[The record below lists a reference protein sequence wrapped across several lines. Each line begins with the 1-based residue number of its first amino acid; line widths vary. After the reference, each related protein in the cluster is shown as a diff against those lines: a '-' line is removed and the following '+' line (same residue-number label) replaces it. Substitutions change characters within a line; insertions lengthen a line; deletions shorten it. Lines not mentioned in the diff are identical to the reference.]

1 MKLLSSFG
9 PNPRV
14 VRMFM
19 LEKGITVE
27 TQEHDLMG
35 AENRR
40 PPYTDKN
47 PAGQLPSLELDDGT
61 VIAET
66 VVICEYLDEINPG
79 KSLVGNT
86 PKEKAVAR
94 MWQRRVELNITEAAY
109 NGFRYAEG
117 LGLFQDRVHCIPEA
131 AAGLKAGVQ
140 KNLKWLDGLLAG
152 KQYLC
157 GDELRIADIV
167 LYCCLDFVNGVG
179 QPLDPSLS
187 NVNAWF
193 KRVEARPSAA
203 ASLHPAWEQVSMRG

>member
-19 LEKGITVE
+19 LEKGISLE

-40 PPYTDKN
+40 PPYTEKN

-66 VVICEYLDEINPG
+66 VAICEYLDEINPG
-79 KSLVGNT
+79 KSLVGKT
-86 PKEKAVAR
+86 PEEKAIAR
-94 MWQRRVELNITEAAY
+94 MWQRRIELNITEAAY

-117 LGLFQDRVHCIPEA
+117 LGLFQDRVLCIPEA
-131 AAGLKAGVQ
+131 APGLKASAQ

-193 KRVEARPSAA
+193 KRVEARPSAV
-203 ASLHPAWEQVSMRG
+203 ASLHPAWEQVKMRG